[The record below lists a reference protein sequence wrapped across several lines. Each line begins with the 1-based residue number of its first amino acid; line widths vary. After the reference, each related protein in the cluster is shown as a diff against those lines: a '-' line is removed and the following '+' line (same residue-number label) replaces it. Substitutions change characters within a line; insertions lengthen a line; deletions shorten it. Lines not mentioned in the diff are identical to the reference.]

1 MTGAMSAQGGVLTM
15 SDGDELVSLVQKLS
29 REAPHALRTCGR
41 RGFDALRVAAQQY
54 VKLYQEL
61 KARGV
66 IE

>member
-1 MTGAMSAQGGVLTM
+1 MTGVISAQGGVLTM

-29 REAPHALRTCGR
+29 RDAQHAMRTCGR
-41 RGFDALRVAAQQY
+41 KEFDALQAAAQQY

>member
-1 MTGAMSAQGGVLTM
+1 MVTM

-29 REAPHALRTCGR
+29 REAQHALKTCGR
-41 RGFDALRVAAQQY
+41 KEFDALQVAAQQY
-54 VKLYQEL
+54 LRLYQEL

>member
-1 MTGAMSAQGGVLTM
+1 M
-15 SDGDELVSLVQKLS
+15 SDGDELVALVQKLS
-29 REAPHALRTCGR
+29 GKAQHALKTCGR
-41 RGFDALRVAAQQY
+41 RELDMLEAVSQQY

>member
-1 MTGAMSAQGGVLTM
+1 MTGAISAQGGVLTM
-15 SDGDELVSLVQKLS
+15 SDGDELVSLVQKVS
-29 REAPHALRTCGR
+29 REAQHALRTCGR
-41 RGFDALRVAAQQY
+41 KELDALQVAAQQY

>member
-1 MTGAMSAQGGVLTM
+1 MTGAISAQGGVLTM

-29 REAPHALRTCGR
+29 REAQHALRTCGR
-41 RGFDALRVAAQQY
+41 RELDALRVAAQQY